1 MQRGEIRYA
10 RAGEHHIAYREY
22 VGDDGGDVEIVM
34 VNGQNFP
41 IESLPDDPICARL
54 IEGLAGLGR
63 LVLFD
68 RRGIALS
75 DPITDW
81 DTPMFEQWAD
91 DLAAVIRD
99 VGYERPAAVS
109 WCDRPVARACAVRYP
124 DLIDRLVLFNPTS
137 PTNDSD
143 AEWIPEW
150 WAHMKRVR
158 AGEHFDDPGRLGRGD
173 EPSFRAW
180 IDEAGRLG
188 ASPRQAERLARTQL
202 TDPPLDNALVTTP
215 TLVITRRPVDAL
227 IPAEY
232 VRRAAM
238 QIKGARH
245 ADLGVG
251 DGAIFG
257 DGVDDVLAEISRFL
271 TGDVVLPPPDRRLA
285 AILFTDLV
293 DSTRLAAES
302 GDAAWKQVLDR
313 HDELTRAEVCHNG
326 GDVVKMT
333 GDGVLAL
340 LPSATAA
347 VDAARRLRERL
358 AGDDLGV
365 RIGIHVGEIDRR
377 GQDVS
382 GLAINIAARVMAQAE
397 EGQIVASAIVTELT
411 DCVGFKPVGSHLLK
425 GIEGKWSLFVVDD
438 RGTGPPSAATDDG

>member
-10 RAGEHHIAYREY
+10 RAGEHHIAYQEY
-22 VGDDGGDVEIVM
+22 VGDDGELEIVM
-34 VNGQNFP
+34 VNAQNFP
-41 IESLPDDPICARL
+41 MESLPHDPIFARL

-99 VGYERPAAVS
+99 VGYERPAVVS
-109 WCDRPVARACAVRYP
+109 WCDRPVARACAARHP
-124 DLIDRLVLFNPTS
+124 DLIGSLVLYNPTS
-137 PTNDSD
+137 PTNESD
-143 AEWIPEW
+143 AVWIREW
-150 WAHMKRVR
+150 WEHMKRVR
-158 AGEHFDDPGRLGRGD
+158 AGKHLDDPGRLGRGD

-180 IDEAGRLG
+180 VDEAGRLG
-188 ASPRQAERLARTQL
+188 ASPRQAERLARTIV

-215 TLVITRRPVDAL
+215 TLVITRSPVDAL
-227 IPAEY
+227 IPAEF
-232 VRRAAM
+232 VRRAAE
-238 QIKGARH
+238 QIAGAQL

-251 DGAIFG
+251 DGFIFG
-257 DGVDDVLAEISRFL
+257 DGADDVLAEISRFL
-271 TGDVVLPPPDRRLA
+271 TGNVVLPAPDRRLA

-302 GDAAWKQVLDR
+302 GDAVWKQVLDH
-313 HDELTRAEVCHNG
+313 HDEVTRAEVCRNG

-340 LPSATAA
+340 LPSATSA

-358 AGDDLGV
+358 AGDDLSV
-365 RIGIHVGEIDRR
+365 RIGIHVGEVDRR
-377 GQDVS
+377 GDDVS
-382 GLAINIAARVMAQAE
+382 GLAVNIAARVMAEAD
-397 EGQIVASAIVTELT
+397 EGQIVTSAIVTELT
-411 DCVGFKPVGSHLLK
+411 DCVVFAPIGSHRLK
-425 GIEGKWSLFVVDD
+425 GIQGEWPLSVVDD
-438 RGTGPPSAATDDG
+438 PGTGPGSAPTDDS